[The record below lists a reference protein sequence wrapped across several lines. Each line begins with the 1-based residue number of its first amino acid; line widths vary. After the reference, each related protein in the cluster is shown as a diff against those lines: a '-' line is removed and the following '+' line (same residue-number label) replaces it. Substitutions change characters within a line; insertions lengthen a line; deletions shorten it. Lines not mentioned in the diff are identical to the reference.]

1 MHVFLYEWV
10 TGGGLVEEPGPLPR
24 SLLTEGTAMLTALAA
39 DFLAIDGVR
48 VSMLQDIRADA
59 LVLPGCEAIEVHS
72 REHQRDEFAELT
84 AEADHTLVIA
94 PETDNVL
101 LQTNTMTREAGGR
114 LLAAS
119 DQFVALTSDKHQT
132 AERLAE
138 AGVPVPE
145 AILLEADEE
154 SLPSDFLYPAVLKP
168 VHGAGS
174 QHMLLVANAHD
185 EPPAYSWPRRLER
198 FCPGIAAS
206 VSFLCGPAHRVP
218 LPACRQHL
226 SGDGRFTYTGGS
238 RLLETELAGRAT
250 TLADR
255 VMDALPPALGYVG
268 VDLVLGK
275 SADGSED
282 VAVEVNPRLTT
293 SYVGL
298 RAIAQDNLAA
308 AMLENAAGRVSSP
321 RFRDVADGG
330 AVEFFPDGTICQP
343 QES

>member
-1 MHVFLYEWV
+1 MHLFLYEWV
-10 TGGGLVEEPGPLPR
+10 TGGGLVEEPGSLPA
-24 SLLTEGTAMLTALAA
+24 SLLAEGEAMLSALAA

-48 VSMLQDIRADA
+48 VSVLRDIRADT
-59 LVLPGCEAIEVHS
+59 LVLPGCDVIEVHS
-72 REHQRDEFAELT
+72 REHQREEFAELA

-94 PETDNVL
+94 PEIDNVL
-101 LQTNTMTREAGGR
+101 LQTNTMARESGGR

-119 DQFVALTSDKHQT
+119 DEFVALASDKHLS
-132 AERLAE
+132 AECLAQ

-154 SLPSDFLYPAVLKP
+154 QLPSDFSYPAVLKP

-174 QHMLLVANAHD
+174 QHTRFVADASD
-185 EPPAYSWPRRLER
+185 ERMPYSWPRRLER
-198 FCPGIAAS
+198 YCPGIAAS
-206 VSFLCGPAHRVP
+206 VSFLCGPDHRVP

-226 SGDGRFTYTGGS
+226 SSDGRFTYAGGS
-238 RLLETELAGRAT
+238 RLVERELVRRATELADRA
-250 TLADR
+250 LQ
-255 VMDALPPALGYVG
+255 ALPAALGYVG

-275 SADGSED
+275 AGDGSED
-282 VAVEVNPRLTT
+282 VVIEVNPRLTT

-308 AMLENAAGRVSSP
+308 AMLENAKGKVAHP
-321 RFRDVADGG
+321 RFGECG
-330 AVEFFPDGTICQP
+330 VEFLPDGTICLP

>member
-1 MHVFLYEWV
+1 MHFFLYEWV
-10 TGGGLVEEPGPLPR
+10 TGGGLVEEPGPLSR
-24 SLLTEGTAMLTALAA
+24 SFLTEGTAILTALAA
-39 DFLAIDGVR
+39 DFLAIDGSR
-48 VSMLQDIRADA
+48 VSVLRDIRADE

-72 REHQRDEFAELT
+72 REHQREEFAQLT
-84 AEADHTLVIA
+84 AKADHTLVIA

-101 LQTNTMTREAGGR
+101 LQTNAMVREAGGR

-119 DQFVALTSDKHQT
+119 DPFVELTSDKHLT
-132 AERLAE
+132 AECLAK

-145 AILLEADEE
+145 AIFLEADQE
-154 SLPSDFLYPAVLKP
+154 SLPAEFPYPAVLKP

-174 QHMLLVANAHD
+174 QHTMLVTNARD
-185 EPPAYSWPRRLER
+185 ETPPYSWPCRLER
-198 FCPGIAAS
+198 FYPGIATS

-226 SGDGRFTYTGGS
+226 ASDGRFTYTGGS
-238 RLLETELAGRAT
+238 RLSEKELACRAT
-250 TLADR
+250 ALADR
-255 VMDALPPALGYVG
+255 ALDSLPPAAGYVG
-268 VDLVLGK
+268 VDLVLGS

-282 VAVEVNPRLTT
+282 VVVEVNPRLTT

-308 AMLENAAGRVSSP
+308 AMLENAAGRIVSP
-321 RFRDVADGG
+321 RFSHHG
-330 AVEFFPDGTICQP
+330 VEFHSDGTVSQP